1 MWSCAGFLLAQ
12 AKTLYFACCC
22 FWKLVDELDPAWI
35 LEGRQVFFDIR
46 LQRRSDF
53 VAGLVFGAQDHVCR
67 GLGQAVGARGADD
80 GRSEAHTSELQS
92 LMRTSYAVF

>member
-53 VAGLVFGAQDHVCR
+53 VAGLVFGARWEEGRVGNGCVSTCR
-67 GLGQAVGARGADD
+67 SRWRPYHKKKKSNNRNTIISPA
-80 GRSEAHTSELQS
+80 
-92 LMRTSYAVF
+92 